1 MITAFRKIRARG
13 FTLIELLVVI
23 AIIAILAAILIPA
36 VNSALLKGAMART
49 SADGR
54 SIYVSVFAK
63 DLDNA
68 TQVSASTVAFPIT
81 GGGFA
86 DSTAFMR
93 NLVTNKIMN
102 VSYSFFA
109 AKGVSAAADQASFG
123 PSNNAWA
130 VTLDI
135 TDSVNDGTPVF
146 FTHNLLIA
154 TLGEEKVNL
163 PSKLG
168 STVNTRAPF
177 GDKGVVIVGKGGNAY
192 YLLGDQVT
200 YPNFNPPQT
209 NDALT
214 ILRPGAGY

>member
-36 VNSALLKGAMART
+36 VNSALLKGAVART

-54 SIYVSVFAK
+54 SIYISVFAK

-68 TQVSASTVAFPIT
+68 TQVSASTIAFPVT
-81 GGGFA
+81 GGDFA

-93 NLVTNKIMN
+93 YLVTNKIMN
-102 VSYSFFA
+102 VPYSFFA
-109 AKGVSAAADQASFG
+109 AKGVQAAANQAGFQAT
-123 PSNNAWA
+123 NNAWCA
-130 VTLDI
+130 TLDI
-135 TDSVNDGTPVF
+135 NDSVPDGTPVF
-146 FTHNLLIA
+146 FTRNLDIA
-154 TLGEEKVNL
+154 TLGAETANL
-163 PSKLG
+163 QSKLAD
-168 STVNTRAPF
+168 SANTQAPF
-177 GDKGVVIVGKGGNAY
+177 GNKGVVVVGKGGNAY

-209 NDALT
+209 NDANV
-214 ILRPGAGY
+214 ILRPGAGF

>member
-68 TQVSASTVAFPIT
+68 TQVSSSTVAFPT
-81 GGGFA
+81 DPGDFA
-86 DSTAFMR
+86 DSTEFMDY
-93 NLVTNKIMN
+93 LVTNKIMN
-102 VSYSFFA
+102 VPYSFFA
-109 AKGVSAAADQASFG
+109 AKGVSAASSQSTFVG
-123 PSNNAWA
+123 SNNAWC
-130 VTLDI
+130 VTANI
-135 TDSVNDGTPVF
+135 NDSVPDGTPVF
-146 FTHNLLIA
+146 FTRNLSID
-154 TLGEEKVNL
+154 TLGEEKVDL
-163 PSKLG
+163 PSKVG
-168 STVNTRAPF
+168 TTVKTPF

-192 YLLGDQVT
+192 YLLGDQIT
-200 YPNFNPPQT
+200 YANFNPPQT
-209 NDALT
+209 NDTLK
-214 ILRPGAGY
+214 IFRPGSGL